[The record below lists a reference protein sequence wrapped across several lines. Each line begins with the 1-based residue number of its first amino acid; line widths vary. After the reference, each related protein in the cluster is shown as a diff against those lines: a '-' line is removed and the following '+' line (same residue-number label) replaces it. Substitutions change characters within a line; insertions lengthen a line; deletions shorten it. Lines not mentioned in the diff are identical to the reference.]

1 MTTSRTAPRKM
12 NENERKFSGSL
23 WCRQRKANMLKAL
36 FKHNGQVTASAR
48 EVGIERATYSS
59 WLKDDPAFAAE
70 VNAVEQSVDD
80 WFEDAFK
87 SLVKDGNPQ
96 AVIHAAKTRLR
107 SRGYGEKLEVDAH
120 VTGSGAFLGAL
131 AVLEGRAG
139 APEAPAVETEAEVVD
154 DTGEEEKRRER
165 APRRVKRSPKGKARK
180 GGKA

>member
-1 MTTSRTAPRKM
+1 MPETSNSPKTQKTDVSP
-12 NENERKFSGSL
+12 FSGPLST
-23 WCRQRKANMLKAL
+23 RVKKALALKAL
-36 FKHNGQVTASAR
+36 AANNGSVIAVMR
-48 EVGIERATYSS
+48 KVGICRDTYID
-59 WLKDDPAFAAE
+59 WLKGDPAFARQ
-70 VNAVEQSVDD
+70 VNAIEETVND
-80 WFEDAFK
+80 WYEDCFK
-87 SLVKDGNPQ
+87 KLVKEGNPQ
-96 AVIHAAKTRLR
+96 AVIHASKTRLR

>member
-1 MTTSRTAPRKM
+1 M
-12 NENERKFSGSL
+12 NETEQKFSGSL
-23 WCRQRKANMLKAL
+23 WCRQRKAKMLKAL

-59 WLKDDPAFAAE
+59 WLKDDPAFAE
-70 VNAVEQSVDD
+70 QVNAVEQSVDD

-120 VTGSGAFLGAL
+120 VTGGGAFIGAL
-131 AVLEGRAG
+131 AMLEGREVAPDALEVGTAVEAEKDAG
-139 APEAPAVETEAEVVD
+139 EERKRHAEAP
-154 DTGEEEKRRER
+154 KRL
-165 APRRVKRSPKGKARK
+165 KRGPEGKARPRRDAEE
-180 GGKA
+180 GR

>member
-1 MTTSRTAPRKM
+1 MPETSSLQMSKKPTKNPKISSVWTLTRK
-12 NENERKFSGSL
+12 
-23 WCRQRKANMLKAL
+23 QQMLKAL
-36 FKHNGQVTASAR
+36 FEHNGKVSEAVRA
-48 EVGIERATYSS
+48 VGIDRSTYTD
-59 WLKDDPAFAAE
+59 WVHNDPEFARK
-70 VNAVEQSVDD
+70 VRGVEESVDD
-80 WFEDAFK
+80 WYEDCFK
-87 SLVKDGNPQ
+87 KLVKEGNPQ

-180 GGKA
+180 GGKV